1 MTRSK
6 LLIPVLLLATFISS
20 CSSKPDARSESDAQS
35 TLLDPDL
42 ESGRVVQKK
51 SRYRVIADEF
61 DKATEAPDVNEF
73 DPLDVPKTI
82 TKCFGVKYADP
93 DHMIEMVIRQM
104 EVEYKGSPSFGPLFP
119 GVPDRKTTSLVIGMA
134 NGWVNGANLTPE
146 KRQVF
151 ELHPMGGT
159 LVIRI
164 NENEF
169 GIYQD
174 FGNPAEIWLRKS
186 KSGHVFY
193 KVFKLDE
200 QHERVEAFVG
210 YCFKR

>member
-1 MTRSK
+1 MTPGK
-6 LLIPVLLLATFISS
+6 HLLPLLLLWIALPS
-20 CSSKPDARSESDAQS
+20 CSSKPDTRSDSDAQS

-61 DKATEAPDVNEF
+61 EKATDAPNVNEF
-73 DPLDVPKTI
+73 DPLDIPRVLTR
-82 TKCFGVKYADP
+82 CYGVKFADP
-93 DHMIEMVIRQM
+93 DGMMEMVIRQM
-104 EVEYKGSPSFGPLFP
+104 EVEYKGTPSFGPLFP

-174 FGNPAEIWLRKS
+174 FGNPAEIWLRKG
-186 KSGHVFY
+186 KNGHIFY
-193 KVFKLDE
+193 KVFKLGQDE
-200 QHERVEAFVG
+200 DRVEAFVG
-210 YCFKR
+210 YCFKK